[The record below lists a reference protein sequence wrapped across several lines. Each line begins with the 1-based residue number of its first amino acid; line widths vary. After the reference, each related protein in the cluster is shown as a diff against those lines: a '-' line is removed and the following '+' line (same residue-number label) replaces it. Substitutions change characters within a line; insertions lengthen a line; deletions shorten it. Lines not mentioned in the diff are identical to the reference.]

1 MTENM
6 FSTVHS
12 SCATWWHYADV
23 KVLEVL
29 QRGTGGVAQAGPKG
43 TDQLWVRSG

>member
-12 SCATWWHYADV
+12 SSGTWWHYADV
-23 KVLEVL
+23 KVPEVL
-29 QRGTGGVAQAGPKG
+29 QRGTGGVAH
-43 TDQLWVRSG
+43 SGAVGILSFTLSS